1 MFSGENMRL
10 LVTEFED
17 EIINEVNAF
26 ISF

>member
-10 LVTEFED
+10 LLTEFED